1 MDTPEKSGP
10 IAGAAPRR
18 QAAPWRLV
26 PLAATATLAAVA
38 WRWPAL
44 LDGRVGSLVA
54 TSLVALALAAAALAF
69 VMARRLPLAA
79 RLIGAAVALYGVAAL
94 VQGAAAGVTFGAMT
108 RGEGLWQPLPWWL
121 RGAFVGGCVVLPMA
135 ALVQAVK
142 SGSRGWRTPG
152 GTAWRELNEALVYA
166 LCAATAFSTWL
177 PFLQASRQNGGGA
190 ASAASTPLA
199 EPLAASPAAASPT
212 ADLDPIAAVK
222 AISALSDRVARVDW
236 DVAARAAVLG
246 PGVEPAFAYVRDAIR
261 YEAYPGVLRGASGTY
276 TARAGNTPD
285 RALLLA
291 ALLASK
297 KIPTRFAIGT
307 LDESAR
313 ERLWQRLF
321 DTSIPGIPRPAP
333 SAAPAPAT
341 GTLRQRVYLRA
352 AHDYGVAR
360 AALAKRLP
368 PVTKPT
374 REEVLA
380 EMNPHVW
387 VEAEVDGR
395 WIDLDPSFPDSKP
408 GSTSTAVAQ
417 TVTALP
423 ADLYQTVTVRLKVEE
438 LSHGDLTQTTVL
450 DTTANAVDLIDRQI
464 FVAHIP
470 GKPIAMANIGA
481 SLGGYVTWTPALWVG
496 GEFTYGTTFT
506 IDEAGSQA
514 PAVDAAQPAGSGEGG
529 LAGAIDA
536 LSARP
541 PGIAPSAAAP
551 TGPVFVA
558 ESLELELR
566 APGGQR
572 EMTRRTLVDRGS
584 AAWRTKK
591 PLAASDLP
599 RLERG
604 DQGPTA
610 MRAMHNVWFSAG
622 PHNLADYADA
632 IQDLALK
639 ELDGAFPEDRPASVT
654 AGAGIVEGEPEFSDG
669 VWPFALQNF
678 AWLVWTDHGAI
689 PRLNDTPGLRFYAA
703 RPRISIF
710 TRMADRS
717 GAIQIVTDLRRD
729 DLRAVAAPSV
739 TPDVVAAKKL
749 WFGLVQGAFEHEMLA
764 DTIAASGG
772 DRAGVETTSARLGDD
787 GVVVLAPGDS
797 LPSGSHAPHPE
808 SAARLSAALSDGKTI
823 VAPVGA
829 LDRRGAWWEITAG
842 NGETAAVGAL
852 DLHRGRGA
860 YNPNYDLPKS
870 GKPVQ
875 QNPFGGQKPNY
886 TPEAAKEA
894 RDAQR
899 AANNA
904 KRSAD
909 YAKNYQRQQNQLGR
923 QAQSQKPGD
932 EYGTLVAVMMVVGA
946 VAYTIV
952 GLAVLYVTVMAA
964 EAAIADLAE

>member
-1 MDTPEKSGP
+1 
-10 IAGAAPRR
+10 
-18 QAAPWRLV
+18 
-26 PLAATATLAAVA
+26 
-38 WRWPAL
+38 
-44 LDGRVGSLVA
+44 
-54 TSLVALALAAAALAF
+54 AAALAF
-69 VMARRLPLAA
+69 VMARRLPLVA
-79 RLIGAAVALYGVAAL
+79 RLVGAAVALYGVAAL
-94 VQGAAAGVTFGAMT
+94 AQGAAAGVTFSAMT

-121 RGAFVGGCVVLPMA
+121 RGAFIGGCVVLPMA

-142 SGSRGWRTPG
+142 TGSRGWRRPG

-166 LCAATAFSTWL
+166 LCAATAFSTWM
-177 PFLQASRQNGGGA
+177 PFLQTSRQTGGRA
-190 ASAASTPLA
+190 TSAASTPLA
-199 EPLAASPAAASPT
+199 EPLAPSAGAAGPT
-212 ADLDPIAAVK
+212 ADLGPVAAVNG
-222 AISALSDRVARVDW
+222 ISALADRIARVDW

-261 YEAYPGVLRGASGTY
+261 YEAYPGVLRGANGTY

-307 LDESAR
+307 LDASGR

-321 DTSIPGIPRPAP
+321 DTSIPGIPRPA
-333 SAAPAPAT
+333 SSAT
-341 GTLRQRVYLRA
+341 GNLRQRVYARA
-352 AHDYGVAR
+352 AHDYGVVQ
-360 AALAKRLP
+360 AALGQRLP

-374 REEVLA
+374 REGVLA

-395 WIDLDPSFPDSKP
+395 WIDLDPSFPDSTP
-408 GSTSTAVAQ
+408 GSTSTAVAH
-417 TVTALP
+417 TVSALP

-438 LSHGDLTQTTVL
+438 LSHGGLTQTTVL

-541 PGIAPSAAAP
+541 PGTASSAAAP

-566 APGGQR
+566 APGGQP

-584 AAWRTKK
+584 AAWRAKR

-632 IQDLALK
+632 VQDLALK
-639 ELDGAFPEDRPASVT
+639 ELDGAFPEDRPSP
-654 AGAGIVEGEPEFSDG
+654 AGAGAGAGEDEPEFSDG

-678 AWLVWTDHGAI
+678 AWLIWTDHGAI

-729 DLRAVAAPSV
+729 DLRAVAAPSIA
-739 TPDVVAAKKL
+739 PDVVAGKKL

-772 DRAGVETTSARLGDD
+772 DRTAVETTSARLGSD

-797 LPSGSHAPHPE
+797 LPSGSHAPQAE
-808 SAARLSAALSDGKTI
+808 SAARLSAALSEGKMI

-829 LDRRGAWWEITAG
+829 LDGRGAWWEIAAG
-842 NGETAAVGAL
+842 SGETAAVGAL
-852 DLHRGRGA
+852 ELHAGRAG
-860 YNPNYDLPKS
+860 YNPNYDLPKN

-909 YAKNYQRQQNQLGR
+909 YARNYQRQQNQLGR

-964 EAAIADLAE
+964 EAAMADLAG